1 MSDCCTPQSTSVR
14 PSGTK
19 SCPTSGTNGKRV
31 GLITLK
37 SLLTPDALARLDANA
52 HYFFCPDTACD
63 TVYFSSTGSYQWQQ
77 VKVPVFQK
85 DAGESVPACYCF
97 GWTRAALGEAVADGE
112 GEGVPASI
120 TQHVKDG
127 RCGCEVNNPQGS
139 CCLGNVRKLLAELSR
154 EEVAV

>member
-1 MSDCCTPQSTSVR
+1 MSDCCTPQSTSDR
-14 PSGTK
+14 RSGTA
-19 SCPTSGTNGKRV
+19 SCPTSGTKGKRV

-37 SLLTPDALARLDANA
+37 SLLTPDALASLDAEAN
-52 HYFFCPDTACD
+52 YSFCPDAACD
-63 TVYFSSTGSYQWQQ
+63 TVYFSSIAGYGRQQ

-85 DAGESVPACYCF
+85 DAGECVPACYCF
-97 GWTRAALGEAVADGE
+97 DWTRAALAEAVADGE

-120 TQHVKDG
+120 AQHVKDG

-139 CCLGNVRKLLAELSR
+139 CCLGNVRKVLAGLNR